1 MKKLFTISTVVM
13 LGLLFAQM
21 IPANSI
27 TSVAMVDAVKI
38 KNDDKTIVDIAS
50 KDERFKTLVDLLKTA
65 NLVDLLQ
72 GEGPFTVFAPVND
85 AFAKLPKETVAE
97 LLKPE
102 NKDKLAD
109 ILKYHVVPGKI
120 TSKDIIELNGKQ
132 LKMSNGK
139 VAKIEVK
146 NGDIYING
154 AKIIVTN
161 IETDNGVIHVIDTVI
176 LP

>member
-154 AKIIVTN
+154 AKIIITN